1 MKKPRLPNCQIIDAL
16 KRAKASL
23 TGTSTL
29 QVVDQFRMH
38 GSWCAVEVVLQP

>member
-1 MKKPRLPNCQIIDAL
+1 MKKPRLPNSQSIDAL
-16 KRAKASL
+16 KQAKASL
-23 TGTSTL
+23 TGASAL